1 MGMLIGQVDY
11 GSQVQTIID
20 ANCTNSGCHT
30 NGGGYQNGLDL
41 SSYNN
46 LMAGDSENGPVV
58 IPLDHANSLIWQKV
72 NSGAMPPGNNPDLS
86 GDEVNL
92 IASWIDEGALETPAV
107 DVTGLFFSEYAEGS
121 SNNKYLEIYNGT
133 GSGVDLSNYSLSSC
147 SNGCNEDNEWD
158 YPDNVTFAVGT
169 IIANGDVYVVY
180 HGSAD
185 AFIAAE
191 GDQTFTYLSNG
202 NDVFAIT
209 EAGATASSYTII
221 DIIGDMG
228 VDELDGGWDV
238 AGVSDGTEDHTLV
251 RKSTVTSGNTD
262 WTASAGT
269 DADNSEWI
277 VYAQNT
283 WDYIGSH
290 PHLASPTL
298 SITSPTAGATL
309 YSTDVTVSFTASNF
323 TVATSGGDGHVH
335 YAVDGGTTVMQY
347 TTDDIALTGLSESS
361 HTVIVWL
368 VDNNH
373 ANLDPNV
380 ADTVG
385 FSIASAP
392 DITLIYDIQS
402 GSFADDTPVTIR
414 GVVTAG
420 TGETPDASGE
430 SIYIQDGQGQ
440 YSGINVYAPDVI
452 ISRGDSIEVTGTTK
466 EYYGKTE
473 IENVSSVVTL
483 ATGISLPN
491 PEILTLSQ
499 SDWEPWE
506 GVLLKIQNVTVSND
520 DAGYGEWEVSDGT
533 NVLLIDN
540 ALTSMYTY
548 SPNEGDVIAHIT
560 GPLNYS
566 YDNYKLI
573 ARDDNDIAMGDGP
586 PLITDVSFSPSSPTE
601 ADDVTVSAAIT
612 DDGTIASAT
621 LTYNSGSTSTDV
633 AMANTTGDTYTGAI
647 PAQAAGTT
655 ITFSITAVD
664 NEDGTTTSAESSYMV
679 NPTGGEITAIH
690 DIQYTTDSSG
700 DSPMDGQTVTIS
712 GIVTAEFWGSSS
724 NSYLYVQDAE
734 GPWNGVVCFE
744 YGGWDTFDF
753 SSSAGTLHSVAE
765 GDSVTVIGT
774 VDEYYCSTC
783 DDGLTEITGV
793 TAVIIHGPAVNMINP
808 SIVAPGQIMTGGS
821 DAEKFESCLITVQD
835 VTVDNPDLGFGEWS
849 VSDGTNSMRLDDVWD
864 YYYYPENGQSLAEVS
879 GVMTYSYGN
888 TKLLPRLARDIV
900 EANGDPIRIQR
911 IQQVL
916 YSDLIKAAVDTR
928 SDSSYFSIGLHGSSW
943 SPPAGSP
950 TITTR
955 GIVTMPTGL
964 SYAGSGVK
972 FIFADVNGGPWS
984 AIMSY
989 DSDSSAFPVLFEGDL
1004 VELTGTVA
1012 EYRSDV
1018 SNMTEIWITEPVDI
1032 LDIEQS
1038 LPVVDTVNTGD
1049 LRWPTTAEQWGNA
1062 MVRIEDGIV
1071 TNNDLQYEVFA
1082 VDDGTGSVLVDDD
1095 SDSIYTHFGTVGPP
1109 PVGSLVQSME
1119 GWLYHHYG
1127 SYADSTTYKLCPL
1140 YVEDIEFGSGP
1151 PSIRDLSRDPC
1162 APTTSDNEVAVSC
1175 VIMDNSTISE
1185 ALLHYSVDGGDY
1197 VSVAMTSAGDSTFT
1211 GVIPV
1216 ANTNTVYYYITATD
1230 DGADQSEPKTNIYP
1244 YDIAH
1249 EQLGFHVSDN
1259 LTIGMVQETPWL
1271 SGNSLYKDCLVTVS
1285 GKVTVDSYDYTSGSY
1300 NSYAMQSSNS
1310 QWSGIFFDGSSQS
1323 SLTLSR
1329 GDNITITGDV
1339 IEHYGST
1346 KIINVTNPTINSNG
1360 NEINAYPAQTIDL
1373 MQNADEVESYEGV
1386 LVKLYNV
1393 TVSAVNS
1400 HDWSI
1405 TDASGMEALIDDDM
1419 ATMDADN
1426 AMSELVEGQQL
1437 SYIMGIF
1444 NYSFGTYKVQI
1455 RDVVDLGATVGID
1468 DDVKVNPYEYAL
1480 HDNFPNPFNPE
1491 TQIRFSLGGQ
1501 ENVKLVIYNIMG
1513 RQVRTLANGDSFNSG
1528 FHVVNWDGR
1537 DNIGE
1542 KVATGMYIYRIKAG
1556 DFIADKKML
1565 LVK

>member
-86 GDEVNL
+86 GDELNL

-191 GDQTFTYLSNG
+191 GDQTFNYLSNG

-621 LTYNSGSTSTDV
+621 LTYNTGSTSTDV
-633 AMANTTGDTYTGAI
+633 AMAITTGDTYTGTI
-647 PAQAAGTT
+647 PTQVAGTT
-655 ITFSITAVD
+655 VTFLITAID
-664 NEDGTTTSAESSYMV
+664 NEDSTTTSAESSYLV
-679 NPTGGEITAIH
+679 ISTSGEITAIH

-700 DSPMDGQTVTIS
+700 DSPLNGQTVTIS
-712 GIVTAEFWGSSS
+712 GIVTTEFWGGG
-724 NSYLYVQDAE
+724 NSHLYVQDDE
-734 GPWNGVVCFE
+734 GGWNGIIV
-744 YGGWDTFDF
+744 YQSGGWDTFDF
-753 SSSAGTLHSVAE
+753 SSTTGIVHSVAE
-765 GDSVTVIGT
+765 GDSVTLTGT
-774 VDEYYCSTC
+774 VNEYY
-783 DDGLTEITGV
+783 GLTQIIDVSEF
-793 TAVIIHGPAVNMINP
+793 IIHGHASVMIEP
-808 SIVAPGQIMTGGS
+808 TLVTPTQVMTDGA
-821 DAEKFESCLITVQD
+821 DAEKFESCLIAVQD
-835 VTVDNPDLGFGEWS
+835 VAVSNPDLNHGEWS
-849 VSDGTNSMRLDDVWD
+849 VTDGTDTVRVDDRWD
-864 YYYYPENGQSLAEVS
+864 YYFWPETGQELDEVV
-879 GVMTYSYGN
+879 GCLDYSFGN
-888 TKLLPRLARDIV
+888 TKIQPRLARDVV
-900 EANGDPIRIQR
+900 ETGVTRIQR
-911 IQQVL
+911 INQVL
-916 YSDLIKAAVDTR
+916 HSDLLKVADDNV
-928 SDSSYFSIGLHGSSW
+928 SDMSYYMEGE
-943 SPPAGSP
+943 
-950 TITTR
+950 TVTVE
-955 GIVTMPTGL
+955 GIVTVATGL
-964 SYAGSGVK
+964 ANAGSDGEK
-972 FIFADVNGGPWS
+972 IIFEDYNGGPWS
-984 AIMSY
+984 GMVCYGLAGSIGSQPIGRKVRATGVINEYGHDSY
-989 DSDSSAFPVLFEGDL
+989 DGNV
-1004 VELTGTVA
+1004 
-1012 EYRSDV
+1012 
-1018 SNMTEIWITEPVDI
+1018 TEIDITQPIQVLGFDPTAVS
-1032 LDIEQS
+1032 LDTI
-1038 LPVVDTVNTGD
+1038 NTGD
-1049 LRWPTTAEQWGNA
+1049 LRVASTAEQWGAVWVEINNA
-1062 MVRIEDGIV
+1062 MVIQ
-1071 TNNDLQYEVFA
+1071 NDLDYGQWTI
-1082 VDDGTGSVLVDDD
+1082 DDGSGE
-1095 SDSIYTHFGTVGPP
+1095 IKIGTNSEVEEWTDWARP
-1109 PVGSLVQSME
+1109 PVGSFVESIR
-1119 GWLYHHYG
+1119 GWVYNRHGYN
-1127 SYADSTTYKLCPL
+1127 SDSTAYKLEPN
-1140 YVEDIEFGSGP
+1140 YPSDIVFGAGP
-1151 PSIRDLSRDPC
+1151 PIIADVHRDPC
-1162 APTTSDNEVAVSC
+1162 VVSSSDQVQVSTM
-1175 VIMDNSTISE
+1175 ITDNSTISE
-1185 ALLHYSVDGGDY
+1185 AFVHFRYDGGIWD
-1197 VSVAMTSAGDSTFT
+1197 SVAMSSGTDDIWT
-1211 GVIPV
+1211 GVIPSSSTDDV
-1216 ANTNTVYYYITATD
+1216 FVEYYISAYD
-1230 DGADQSEPKTNIYP
+1230 DGVNQIEIKSSHFPNIQVGNYMGYMSKNDDLTI
-1244 YDIAH
+1244 YDI
-1249 EQLGFHVSDN
+1249 QYSPWPSGVSPYIDCSVT
-1259 LTIGMVQETPWL
+1259 LTGIITVG
-1271 SGNSLYKDCLVTVS
+1271 SL
-1285 GKVTVDSYDYTSGSY
+1285 DYATGSY
-1300 NSYAMQSSNS
+1300 NSYAMQSESA
-1310 QWSGIFFDGSSQS
+1310 QWSGIFFDGDN
-1323 SLTLSR
+1323 LPELAR
-1329 GDNITITGDV
+1329 GDEITMTGKV
-1339 IEHYGST
+1339 YEHYGST
-1346 KIINVTNPTINSNG
+1346 NLDSVTAVTIMSTNNVISPLLVST
-1360 NEINAYPAQTIDL
+1360 ADL
-1373 MQNADEVESYEGV
+1373 ADDSDEPESYEGC
-1386 LVKLYNV
+1386 LVNVSNV
-1393 TVSAVNS
+1393 TVSEINQY
-1400 HDWSI
+1400 DWSI

-1419 ATMDADN
+1419 ATLEADN

-1455 RDVVDLGATVGID
+1455 RDVADLGATVGID

-1501 ENVKLVIYNIMG
+1501 ENVKLVIYDIMG

-1537 DNIGE
+1537 DNLGE

-1556 DFIADKKML
+1556 DFVADKKML

>member
-11 GSQVQTIID
+11 GSQIQTIID

-46 LMAGDSENGPVV
+46 LMTGDSENGPVV
-58 IPLDHANSLIWQKV
+58 VPLDHANSLLWQKV
-72 NSGAMPPGNNPDLS
+72 NTGAMPPGNNPDLS

-107 DVTGLFFSEYAEGS
+107 DITELFFSEYAEGS
-121 SNNKYLEIYNGT
+121 SNNKYIEIYNGT
-133 GSGVDLSNYSLSSC
+133 GADVDLSNYAIVRYN
-147 SNGCNEDNEWD
+147 NGSTDTENLYTFSVTLTTGEVYVIANAEADATGILPYNDDDGTNAGVTWYNGDD
-158 YPDNVTFAVGT
+158 YLGLIYD
-169 IIANGDVYVVY
+169 ANGDGTFDNSSEVIDVIGLFGEDP
-180 HGSAD
+180 GS
-185 AFIAAE
+185 
-191 GDQTFTYLSNG
+191 
-202 NDVFAIT
+202 
-209 EAGATASSYTII
+209 
-221 DIIGDMG
+221 
-228 VDELDGGWDV
+228 GWDV
-238 AGVSDGTEDHTLV
+238 AGVSTATGEHTLV

-262 WTASAGT
+262 WSASAGT
-269 DADNSEWI
+269 NESNSEW
-277 VYAQNT
+277 VVLDQDT
-283 WDYIGSH
+283 WDYLGSH
-290 PHLASPTL
+290 PH
-298 SITSPTAGATL
+298 SITFLPTIG
-309 YSTDVTVSFTASNF
+309 
-323 TVATSGGDGHVH
+323 
-335 YAVDGGTTVMQY
+335 
-347 TTDDIALTGLSESS
+347 
-361 HTVIVWL
+361 
-368 VDNNH
+368 
-373 ANLDPNV
+373 
-380 ADTVG
+380 
-385 FSIASAP
+385 SIA
-392 DITLIYDIQS
+392 
-402 GSFADDTPVTIR
+402 F
-414 GVVTAG
+414 
-420 TGETPDASGE
+420 E
-430 SIYIQDGQGQ
+430 
-440 YSGINVYAPDVI
+440 
-452 ISRGDSIEVTGTTK
+452 
-466 EYYGKTE
+466 
-473 IENVSSVVTL
+473 
-483 ATGISLPN
+483 
-491 PEILTLSQ
+491 
-499 SDWEPWE
+499 
-506 GVLLKIQNVTVSND
+506 
-520 DAGYGEWEVSDGT
+520 
-533 NVLLIDN
+533 
-540 ALTSMYTY
+540 
-548 SPNEGDVIAHIT
+548 
-560 GPLNYS
+560 
-566 YDNYKLI
+566 
-573 ARDDNDIAMGDGP
+573 
-586 PLITDVSFSPSSPTE
+586 PSSPTE
-601 ADDVTVSAAIT
+601 ADDVTVSAVIT

-621 LTYNSGSTSTDV
+621 LTYNTGSTDTDV
-633 AMANTTGDTYTGAI
+633 TMANSTGDTYTGTI
-647 PAQAAGTT
+647 PAQTAGTT
-655 ITFSITAVD
+655 VTFSITAVD

-700 DSPMDGQTVTIS
+700 DSPLDGQTVTIS

-849 VSDGTNSMRLDDVWD
+849 ASDGTNSMRLDDVWD

-1082 VDDGTGSVLVDDD
+1082 VDDGTGSVFVDDD

-1216 ANTNTVYYYITATD
+1216 ANTNIVYYYITATD
-1230 DGADQSEPKTNIYP
+1230 DGADQSEPKTSVYP
-1244 YDIAH
+1244 YNTDH
-1249 EQLGFHVSDN
+1249 DQLGFHVTDN

-1271 SGNSLYKDCLVTVS
+1271 SGNSLYIDCLVTVS

-1310 QWSGIFFDGSSQS
+1310 QWSGIFFDGSSLS
-1323 SLTLSR
+1323 SLTISR

-1360 NEINAYPAQTIDL
+1360 NEINAKAAQTIDL

-1386 LVKLYNV
+1386 LVKLDNV
-1393 TVSAVNS
+1393 TVSAVNQ

-1455 RDVVDLGATVGID
+1455 RDAADLGTTVGID

-1501 ENVKLVIYNIMG
+1501 ENVKLVIYDIMG
-1513 RQVRTLANGDSFNSG
+1513 RQVRTLVNGDSFNSG
-1528 FHVVNWDGR
+1528 FHVLNWNGR